1 MNKSFL
7 ASIGA
12 ISAIALTGSLCAA
25 QQLPPIRPLGPIVHT
40 AAEKLGAVST
50 VRQLPGG
57 RVLVND
63 IVGHRVLMFDSTLA
77 TATVVADSTSA
88 TGNAYGVRPGG
99 LIAYHG
105 DSTLFVDPASL
116 SMLLIDPNGKIA
128 RVMSAPRANDA
139 AFLVGGPFGTP
150 GFDARGRLVYRGQN
164 RPIFPAGGRPRDGNF
179 VMPPQ
184 PDSAAVVRFDLAT
197 RKLDTAAFFRI
208 PKISLTMSQT
218 PNGGITVTTTFNPLP
233 LADDW
238 AILSDGT
245 IAVVRG
251 KDFHIDWISP
261 EGTLT
266 STPKI
271 PFEWQRLT
279 DEDKVAFM
287 DSVKPAIEKARASAE
302 LALGGERR
310 TMTVTAGGNGTV
322 TTVGPGIPGTGARSG
337 GENDARPG
345 SAREGGRGG
354 RAQPQLNFVSPSEL
368 PDYKPPFGPG
378 ATRADAEGNLWIRT
392 SQNVNGLP
400 VYAIVNRK
408 GELIDRV
415 QLPAGRV
422 IAGFGAGGIVYLGV
436 RDADSARL
444 EMARV
449 R

>member
-25 QQLPPIRPLGPIVHT
+25 QQLPPIRALGPIVHT

-50 VRQLPGG
+50 VRQLPDG

-128 RVMSAPRANDA
+128 RVMSAPRADDA

-184 PDSAAVVRFDLAT
+184 PDSAALVRFDLAT

-208 PKISLTMSQT
+208 PKFSLTMSRT
-218 PNGGITVTTTFNPLP
+218 PNGGITVTSTFNPLP

-261 EGTLT
+261 EGTVT
-266 STPKI
+266 SAPKI
-271 PFEWQRLT
+271 PFEWERLT

-287 DSVKPAIEKARASAE
+287 DSVKPAIEKALASAA
-302 LALGGERR
+302 LAFGG
-310 TMTVTAGGNGTV
+310 
-322 TTVGPGIPGTGARSG
+322 
-337 GENDARPG
+337 
-345 SAREGGRGG
+345 AREGGPGG
-354 RAQPQLNFVSPSEL
+354 RALPQLNFVSPSEL
-368 PDYKPPFGPG
+368 PDYQPPFGPG

-400 VYAIVNRK
+400 VYDIVNRK
-408 GELIDRV
+408 GGLIDRV

>member
-25 QQLPPIRPLGPIVHT
+25 QQLPPIRALGPIVHT

-50 VRQLPGG
+50 VRQLPDG

-184 PDSAAVVRFDLAT
+184 PDSAALVRFDLAT

-208 PKISLTMSQT
+208 PKFSMTMSRT
-218 PNGGITVTTTFNPLP
+218 PNGGITVTSTFNPLP

-261 EGTLT
+261 EGTMT
-266 STPKI
+266 SAPKI

-287 DSVKPAIEKARASAE
+287 DSVKPAIEKALASAE
-302 LALGGERR
+302 LAFGG
-310 TMTVTAGGNGTV
+310 
-322 TTVGPGIPGTGARSG
+322 
-337 GENDARPG
+337 
-345 SAREGGRGG
+345 AREGGRGG

-368 PDYKPPFGPG
+368 PDYKPPFWPG
-378 ATRADAEGNLWIRT
+378 ATRADAEGNLWIGT

>member
-25 QQLPPIRPLGPIVHT
+25 QQLPPIRALGPIVHT

-50 VRQLPGG
+50 VRQLPDG

-184 PDSAAVVRFDLAT
+184 PDSAALVRFDLAT

-208 PKISLTMSQT
+208 PKFSLTMSRT
-218 PNGGITVTTTFNPLP
+218 PNGGITVTSTFNPLP

-261 EGTLT
+261 EGTVT
-266 STPKI
+266 SAPKI

-287 DSVKPAIEKARASAE
+287 DSVKPAIEKALASAE
-302 LALGGERR
+302 LAF
-310 TMTVTAGGNGTV
+310 
-322 TTVGPGIPGTGARSG
+322 
-337 GENDARPG
+337 G

-354 RAQPQLNFVSPSEL
+354 RAQSQLNFVSPSEL
-368 PDYKPPFGPG
+368 PDYQPPFGPG

-400 VYAIVNRK
+400 VYDIVNRK
-408 GELIDRV
+408 GGLIDRV